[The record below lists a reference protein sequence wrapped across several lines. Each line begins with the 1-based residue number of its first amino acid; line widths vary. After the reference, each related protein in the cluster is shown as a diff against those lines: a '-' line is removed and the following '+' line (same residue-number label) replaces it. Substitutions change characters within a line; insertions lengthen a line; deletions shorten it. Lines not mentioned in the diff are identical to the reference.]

1 MNRPV
6 TSATMLLL
14 ALTVGACAQP
24 EAAPPKTEATPKD
37 PGPVASANTAAA
49 TTATPSASAA
59 PAAPKGPSVT
69 AFVGDDPGKTVKLSG
84 PSAWTLGPGD
94 SWSLG
99 LYDYVRADGTKN
111 IFKSPANE
119 NLFAVPSAFS
129 AEPSAEARK
138 AWKKGDAV
146 LVAPSRSAE
155 CGRVVE
161 AGADGVVK
169 VAFEFAGKTET
180 QVAQAHDLLPLTGRM
195 ELGAPVAYKTKPE
208 DDAFRSSY
216 LVYTDGKSAWL
227 SGRKEAPVS
236 LVKTI
241 DVNRVFK
248 KGDKVFADS
257 VDTKGKY
264 QPATIAG
271 VLDGG
276 IRYELTFADGKKG
289 TAKFCRVVAQLP

>member
-6 TSATMLLL
+6 TPVTLALL
-14 ALTVGACAQP
+14 ALALGACAQP
-24 EAAPPKTEATPKD
+24 EAAPPKTEGMPKT
-37 PGPVASANTAAA
+37 PGPGASVSAAPVAAA
-49 TTATPSASAA
+49 SSAA
-59 PAAPKGPSVT
+59 PAPEAPRGPSVT
-69 AFVGDDPGKTVKLSG
+69 AFVGDDPGKTVKLAG

-99 LYDYVRADGTKN
+99 LYDYVRSEGTKN
-111 IFKSPANE
+111 IFKSPASE
-119 NLFAVPSAFS
+119 ALFAVPSAFS

-146 LVAPSRSAE
+146 LVGPSRSAE

-161 AGADGVVK
+161 AGADGVK

-180 QVAQAHDLLPLTGRM
+180 TIAQPHDLLPLTGRL
-195 ELGAPVAYKTKPE
+195 ELGAPVAYKSKPE

-216 LVYTDGKSAWL
+216 LIYTDGKTAWL

-236 LVKTI
+236 LVKAI

-248 KGDKVFADS
+248 KGDKVFAES
-257 VDTKGKY
+257 IDTRGKF
-264 QPATIAG
+264 QPATVAG

-276 IRYELTFADGKKG
+276 IRYELTLADGKKG
-289 TAKFCRVVAQLP
+289 TARFCRVISQL